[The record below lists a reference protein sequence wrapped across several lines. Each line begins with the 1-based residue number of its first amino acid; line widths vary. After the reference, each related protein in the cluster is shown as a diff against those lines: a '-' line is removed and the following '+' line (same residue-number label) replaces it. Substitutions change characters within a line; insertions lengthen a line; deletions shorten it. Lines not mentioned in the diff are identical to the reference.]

1 MQGMDRKHD
10 GHLWCV
16 MKTTDIKNDYA
27 LTFRQA
33 TCVGHLSC
41 MVEDCPCQMQTKK
54 INEVHWEGVINNP
67 FQLGHIPSTHSTIIC
82 RYCKNPP
89 SYMPICNARM
99 YYVVHKL
106 PTRSKACILFWVTQ
120 WSCFNEWLLWIHCD
134 FKSIGEGW
142 GGDS

>member
-1 MQGMDRKHD
+1 
-10 GHLWCV
+10 
-16 MKTTDIKNDYA
+16 
-27 LTFRQA
+27 
-33 TCVGHLSC
+33 
-41 MVEDCPCQMQTKK
+41 MQTKK